1 MNLFQS
7 RADDWGKWCVATLR
21 TMRCQLTPRACVRF
35 GTTSLISGGGR
46 FGDAAKGIAQ
56 RGTEPHNSWQHF
68 CLPYE
73 SFIPGRM
80 SVLPSITQGGSP
92 VRE

>member
-1 MNLFQS
+1 M
-7 RADDWGKWCVATLR
+7 
-21 TMRCQLTPRACVRF
+21 PRACVRF

-56 RGTEPHNSWQHF
+56 RGIVPRISWQHF

-73 SFIPGRM
+73 
-80 SVLPSITQGGSP
+80 
-92 VRE
+92 